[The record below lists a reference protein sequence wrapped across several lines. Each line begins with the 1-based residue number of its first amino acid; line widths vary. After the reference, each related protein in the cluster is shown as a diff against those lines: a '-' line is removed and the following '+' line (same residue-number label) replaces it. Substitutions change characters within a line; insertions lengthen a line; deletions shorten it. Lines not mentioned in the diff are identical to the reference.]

1 MVFPKD
7 TAAWTWKYI
16 TDNAI
21 NDDVLWPEATNA
33 SGSGVGVGAGFCYGP
48 AASVVRAAWCFGA
61 LYDGGGAGVP
71 CRGSYAG
78 VSNANWNGSLGATG
92 TILKRV
98 FKNHCTV

>member
-33 SGSGVGVGAGFCYGP
+33 SGSGVGVGAGFACVP
-48 AASVVRAAWCFGA
+48 AASGGRAAWCFGN
-61 LYDGGGAGVP
+61 LGDGGVAGVP
-71 CRGSYAG
+71 CRNSNVG
-78 VSNANWNGSLGATG
+78 VSSADWCGSLGAPG
-92 TILKRV
+92 LEG
-98 FKNHCTV
+98 